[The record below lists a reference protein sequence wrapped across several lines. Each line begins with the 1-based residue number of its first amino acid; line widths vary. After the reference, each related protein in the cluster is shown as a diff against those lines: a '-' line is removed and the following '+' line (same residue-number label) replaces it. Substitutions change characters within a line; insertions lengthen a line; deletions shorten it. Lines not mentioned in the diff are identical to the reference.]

1 MKLALCPAWAFVPT
15 LNVGYGGT
23 TGRVPPRGARGFT
36 SGPWSDL
43 FSTGPG
49 RYVWF
54 GYGHYNDG
62 HYNDSFSW
70 VDT

>member
-15 LNVGYGGT
+15 LNVGHGGT
-23 TGRVPPRGARGFT
+23 TGRVLPGGRGFT
-36 SGPWSDL
+36 LDNAVCWDAHDL

-54 GYGHYNDG
+54 SYGHYNV
-62 HYNDSFSW
+62 SFSW